1 VAQVIARLSPGLLQD
16 DLIRLVANRLQMPE
30 TVTQDALRRA
40 PRQANGRQAPA
51 VLPPHVQTTA
61 DLREDTERA
70 FLARC
75 LAVKEAGRA
84 ALGELDLDATFSTE
98 LTRRAARYLAEHL
111 EHPGQGLPAGA
122 DDLARLVA
130 QLVIRSGDLA
140 ADPAAL
146 QIERLQL
153 DKLRLDRA
161 IAAAQRAG
169 EPVQALAV
177 ERQRVHDEI
186 RHRLV

>member
-1 VAQVIARLSPGLLQD
+1 
-16 DLIRLVANRLQMPE
+16 M
-30 TVTQDALRRA
+30 VTS
-40 PRQANGRQAPA
+40 
-51 VLPPHVQTTA
+51 V

-84 ALGELDLDATFSTE
+84 ALEALDIDETFGND
-98 LTRRAARYLAEHL
+98 LTRRAARYLVEHL
-111 EHPGQGLPAGA
+111 EHPGQSLPAGA

-130 QLVIRSGDLA
+130 ELVIRAGDLA

-146 QIERLQL
+146 ALERLAL
-153 DKLRLDRA
+153 DKLRLDRR
-161 IAAAQRAG
+161 IAAARGAG
-169 EPVQALAV
+169 EPVTALAR
-177 ERQRVHDEI
+177 ERQRVQEEI